1 MSPARLS
8 FSASPTGAARVS
20 LLILALALPVAAAEL
35 ANDPK
40 GFDGIPW
47 GIALDGRPDFERIEN
62 AGRIKTYERRG
73 GALTI
78 GRSQVDSVRYVEID
92 GQFARVMVRYR
103 GKPTHDAVLADL
115 QAQYGSADYTQGQM
129 IRGLN
134 QQYNWRGPETEIN
147 LNYESRREQGYLFF
161 DSRALA
167 PRFNDHVGD

>member
-1 MSPARLS
+1 M
-8 FSASPTGAARVS
+8 
-20 LLILALALPVAAAEL
+20 ILAIALPVAAAEL

-47 GIALDGRPDFERIEN
+47 GIPLDDRSGFERVED

-73 GALTI
+73 DPITI
-78 GRSQVDSVRYVEID
+78 GRSQVDSIRYVEID

-103 GKPTHDAVLADL
+103 GKATHDAVLADL
-115 QAQYGSADYTQGQM
+115 QAQHGPADYGQGQM

-134 QQYNWRGPETEIN
+134 QQYNWRGPDTEIN

-167 PRFNDHVGD
+167 PRFNDFVGD